1 MALGNPPGSFLERTD
16 GPREASIYD
25 QAGPLNPDLTANQ
38 DFQRQ
43 LPPQESVAPEQA
55 ALAQGEGELLQNQQ
69 RAQRGSAG
77 GGFEDAGYYPTQQE
91 LYPGQP
97 DVMIGRTTQVGKYGG
112 APIFYGGSNILP
124 LGVVSGKLKAIA
136 DERAALKK
144 QADGLDLYAGIEDL
158 KNPNYRKVQNQYIAA
173 NLGPN
178 SPEYQRWRE
187 FYGDDI
193 KFRAA
198 LNTKGSAAHNAYFGR
213 GGLIDSVNTLAKMG
227 NFAHDLTEEYI
238 DGVDKGLYEK
248 TADYDRAI
256 KYREG
261 SAYGGDP
268 RQMLKDFNSFR
279 PIAEA
284 NKYFKDNGINDQFL
298 KVVEASKMDT
308 GPRMVRVPGGT
319 AIMIDRHTSGEQIKK
334 LWAENLKK
342 TNPTFKQLD
351 LDRIEGL
358 FPDIQGLETKMTIQ
372 DDYHP
377 PASSSS
383 ESTANKSPK
392 YGYVVGS
399 APVFNTSD
407 VWSGGKKTQVP
418 TITFSEDI
426 GGKNRPMGT
435 LIFEDKNQNPIRLA
449 GVRLQKR
456 GNEWVAVGSAID
468 EKRVAEYERL
478 VEGYNG
484 DEELAQSDAL
494 KLNIAKRA
502 EVPYNMNRDR
512 FRSYM
517 GKDFDPDAALQQ
529 QGGQQ
534 QSVAPVAQSAPSP
547 DIEKQVKAAYP
558 EAVYDGGV
566 WKVQVN
572 GKWKKLNI
580 Q

>member
-91 LYPGQP
+91 LYPRQP

-158 KNPNYRKVQNQYIAA
+158 KNPNYRKVQNQWIRSQVE
-173 NLGPN
+173 GK
-178 SPEYQRWRE
+178 YQQYRE
-187 FYGDDI
+187 LYGDDM
-193 KFRAA
+193 KVRRA
-198 LNTKGSAAHNAYFGR
+198 LMDKNSAIHRDFYAP
-213 GGLIDSVNTLAKMG
+213 GGVIDSINTLARQG
-227 NFAHDLTEEYI
+227 NVIFDETEKLIKAVEDGDLEKDESYDLAVAVREGHQGNGDVKQLAKDWRKLQPTIELRKYLNERGVLDDYAKAVEESKKDNFRGVIRIPGGNLVVVDRKTSGAPIKEAYVDALAKDPRFKGMDREYI
-238 DGVDKGLYEK
+238 
-248 TADYDRAI
+248 
-256 KYREG
+256 
-261 SAYGGDP
+261 
-268 RQMLKDFNSFR
+268 
-279 PIAEA
+279 
-284 NKYFKDNGINDQFL
+284 
-298 KVVEASKMDT
+298 ASKIPD
-308 GPRMVRVPGGT
+308 
-319 AIMIDRHTSGEQIKK
+319 
-334 LWAENLKK
+334 
-342 TNPTFKQLD
+342 
-351 LDRIEGL
+351 IEGL
-358 FPDIQGLETKMTIQ
+358 EMKTQIQ

-392 YGYVVGS
+392 YSYVVGS

-407 VWSGGKKTQVP
+407 VWYGGEKTQVP

-468 EKRVAEYERL
+468 EKHVAEYERL

-494 KLNIAKRA
+494 KMNIAKRA

-534 QSVAPVAQSAPSP
+534 QAASATPTVGAVESGYRFKGGNP
-547 DIEKQVKAAYP
+547 ADPKNWEQVK
-558 EAVYDGGV
+558 
-566 WKVQVN
+566 
-572 GKWKKLNI
+572 
-580 Q
+580 